1 MISEYTNPKVTFGN
15 AMSFAVVVMGVF
27 LSVFASVKE
36 IYWLRIVIMI
46 ILGICYVFI
55 GIYIYSISAA
65 NSLIWLRF
73 LYIFVELIL
82 AVMII
87 VICEGAGISLLI
99 LLPIVGHSVILFTP
113 RTMLAINGIIA
124 LLYFGAGRIFIQ
136 GWTIP
141 LSGLPIF
148 LAGQIFVII
157 FMQMYIEEENA
168 HSKIKQL
175 INELETANSHL
186 QEYANQIEELT
197 VVRERNRFARE
208 IHDGLGHYLTVIHMQ
223 IQAAKAVMETNPD
236 KAMNTLINAQKQSQE
251 ALMDVR
257 KSVAT
262 LRDTNA
268 ARIPL
273 EERIN
278 QLVASSSTDSLII
291 TNEVVGEPRIGSAQ
305 LELTVFRIIQ
315 ESIQN
320 CIKHARATKL
330 QISIDYSIAGILR
343 LLVHDNGIGRSKI
356 QKGFGLRG
364 MEERVKQFGGIVNYQ
379 SKVNE
384 GFMIEVELPL

>member
-27 LSVFASVKE
+27 LSVFVSVKE
-36 IYWLRIVIMI
+36 IYWMRIVIMI
-46 ILGICYVFI
+46 MLGICYVFI

-65 NSLIWLRF
+65 KSLIWLRF
-73 LYIFVELIL
+73 LYIFVELVLAIL
-82 AVMII
+82 II
-87 VICEGAGISLLI
+87 VICEGVGISLLI
-99 LLPIVGHSVILFTP
+99 LLPIIGHSVILFAP
-113 RTMLAINGIIA
+113 RTMLGINGLIV
-124 LLYFGAGRIFIQ
+124 LLYFGASRLFTQ
-136 GWTIP
+136 GWTVP

-175 INELETANSHL
+175 IIELENANSHL
-186 QEYANQIEELT
+186 QAYANQIEELT
-197 VVRERNRFARE
+197 VARERNRFARE

-223 IQAAKAVMETNPD
+223 IQAAKAVMESNPD

-257 KSVAT
+257 RSVAT
-262 LRDTNA
+262 LRDDNA

-278 QLVASSSTDSLII
+278 QLVDSSSTDSLIV
-291 TNEVVGEPRIGSAQ
+291 TNEVIGEPRSGSAQ

-330 QISIDYSIAGILR
+330 QISIDYSITGILR
-343 LLVHDNGIGRSKI
+343 LLVHDNGIGRAKI
-356 QKGFGLRG
+356 HKGFGLRG
-364 MEERVKQFGGIVNYQ
+364 MEERVKQFGGTINYQ
-379 SKVNE
+379 SMENE

>member
-46 ILGICYVFI
+46 VLGICYVFI

-73 LYIFVELIL
+73 LYIFVELLL
-82 AVMII
+82 AVVII

-124 LLYFGAGRIFIQ
+124 LLYFGAGRILIQ

-168 HSKIKQL
+168 HTKIKQL

-186 QEYANQIEELT
+186 QEHANQIEELT

-257 KSVAT
+257 RSVAT
-262 LRDTNA
+262 LRDNNA

-278 QLVASSSTDSLII
+278 QLIASSSTDSLII
-291 TNEVVGEPRIGSAQ
+291 TNVVVGEPRIGSAQ

-330 QISIDYSIAGILR
+330 QISIDYSISGILR
-343 LLVHDNGIGRSKI
+343 LFVHDNGIGRSKI

-364 MEERVKQFGGIVNYQ
+364 MEERVKQYGGIVNYQ